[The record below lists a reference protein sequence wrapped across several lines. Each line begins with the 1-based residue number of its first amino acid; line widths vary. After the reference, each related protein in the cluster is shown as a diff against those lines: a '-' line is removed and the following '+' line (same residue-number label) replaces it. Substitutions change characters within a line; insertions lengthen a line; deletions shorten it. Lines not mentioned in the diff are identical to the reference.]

1 MQQLYSVINFIPGMT
16 VQSIGSSKSSKP
28 IVIISRDPSHVSLS
42 SLNGNSNPQLEESVT
57 LTIFLS
63 GQKITK
69 VQMSVN
75 SSNPTSDLNKRVKE
89 LRSRLSQFISK
100 ESQKTFL
107 QIIEN
112 LLMNISHYLWPR
124 PPHIASSMPSTP
136 VVSSSILVNSMSSS
150 AIANSAI
157 LPPPAITGSIQSSLY
172 NTGVFSS
179 SLMTESQFTNAS
191 DNDTGTGSNLS
202 NDMLPGQS
210 SSIMMMQDGDISTSN
225 QGLRGNM
232 VHSRISSLPSQL
244 GFPDTKPN
252 SPVQRPMPF
261 IATTNN
267 IQVIAASMSSSLRHS
282 LMPYDEFIEKDEKPN
297 TNRQSS
303 LSSKDLPM
311 RVLQH
316 HQSSHSSEKQSI
328 VSLSEASAEQ
338 DKYIPCPRP
347 FGASF
352 GGSSGLLCTVRN
364 LGSMMNEVYKDR
376 PSNYFDFKQKKLI
389 IEEMDRLS
397 PQGDGDMSN
406 FKYHSTSPRE
416 TSSNLSSGAMQMNK
430 RSKNSYHKDKG
441 SIGESSGII
450 MKTLDDLERYVND
463 FTGKRG
469 LVNYNEVKWHD
480 FISDGHSMMNNVK
493 SNNSS
498 ELSLP
503 KTSELSR
510 SSTPASISN
519 GLDISDRNSN
529 DRFENDSSP
538 STSPFN
544 QQSFPL
550 DSSSFQN
557 RNRKQQKKSFH
568 TEARSQFLERD
579 TGLSQI
585 GFAGNVLLFQ
595 TPFPPQKES
604 SQRIQLGKLG
614 GRKGSS
620 TIDHLISICQMN
632 ATLCHNKQ
640 RNDVA
645 SAWYIFGSLLGFI
658 PVFSLNYVP
667 DKRNYVRRSAMDV
680 EGFPYI
686 RNMLDSIFQYLKLE
700 GDAQALAYL
709 SCFIDD
715 ILEILK
721 EEGLHYNLSAVFES
735 SNLLKRRAREGYRQ
749 IYCEILLR
757 WNCKMERVEIQKYQ
771 SRSHQFNVR
780 KPMVQQQQQQQLNK
794 ALNDGGSESFEISIR
809 CSKCYLSYPGR
820 PHNCANCAY
829 VRFRCS
835 ICHTG
840 VQGQILACSK
850 CHHGG
855 HPQHIHQWFKD
866 ARNMCP
872 TGCGC
877 KCIFQTI

>member
-1 MQQLYSVINFIPGMT
+1 MQQLYSVINSIPGMT

-42 SLNGNSNPQLEESVT
+42 SLNGNSNPQPEESVT

-75 SSNPTSDLNKRVKE
+75 SSSSNSDINKRVKD
-89 LRSRLSQFISK
+89 LRSRIPQFISK
-100 ESQKTFL
+100 ESQKSFF

-124 PPHIASSMPSTP
+124 PPHIANSMPSTP
-136 VVSSSILVNSMSSS
+136 VVSSSILVNSLSSS

-157 LPPPAITGSIQSSLY
+157 LPPPAITGSIQPSLY
-172 NTGVFSS
+172 NTGASS
-179 SLMTESQFTNAS
+179 MGESQFTIAS

-202 NDMLPGQS
+202 SDMLQAQS
-210 SSIMMMQDGDISTSN
+210 SSMMMMMPDGDISTSS
-225 QGLRGNM
+225 QGFRGNM
-232 VHSRISSLPSQL
+232 MHSRISSLPSQL
-244 GFPDTKPN
+244 GFADTKPN

-282 LMPYDEFIEKDEKPN
+282 LISYDEFIGKEEKIN
-297 TNRQSS
+297 ANRQSS
-303 LSSKDLPM
+303 LSSTSKDLPM

-316 HQSSHSSEKQSI
+316 HQSSHSSEKQSV
-328 VSLSEASAEQ
+328 VSLSEATAEQ

-352 GGSSGLLCTVRN
+352 GGSSGLLCTVGN
-364 LGSMMNEVYKDR
+364 LGSIVSDMYKDR
-376 PSNYFDFKQKKLI
+376 PLNYFEFKQKKLVM
-389 IEEMDRLS
+389 EEMDRMS
-397 PQGDGDMSN
+397 QQGDGDMSN

-416 TSSNLSSGAMQMNK
+416 TSSNLSSGGIQMNK
-430 RSKNSYHKDKG
+430 RSRNSYHKDKG
-441 SIGESSGII
+441 SIGESNGAI
-450 MKTLDDLERYVND
+450 MKILDDLERYSSDV
-463 FTGKRG
+463 TGKRG
-469 LVNYNEVKWHD
+469 LFNYNEVKWHD
-480 FISDGHSMMNNVK
+480 FTSDSHSVMNNVK

-498 ELSLP
+498 ELSLS
-503 KTSELSR
+503 KTPELSR

-519 GLDISDRNSN
+519 GFDISDRNSN
-529 DRFENDSSP
+529 EISENDSSP

-550 DSSSFQN
+550 GGSSFQN

-568 TEARSQFLERD
+568 TESRSQFLERD

-585 GFAGNVLLFQ
+585 GFVGNVLLFQ

-620 TIDHLISICQMN
+620 TIDHLISICQLN

-658 PVFSLNYVP
+658 PAHSLNNVP

-686 RNMLDSIFQYLKLE
+686 RDMLDSIFQYLKLE

-735 SNLLKRRAREGYRQ
+735 SRLLERRAREGYRQ

-771 SRSHQFNVR
+771 TRSHQSKSR
-780 KPMVQQQQQQQLNK
+780 KSLMQQQQQPVNK
-794 ALNDGGSESFEISIR
+794 TLFDGGADSFEISIR

-877 KCIFQTI
+877 KCIFQIN